1 MKDYLVEKRSSFL
14 LSVAPGL
21 FCYLLLPMA
30 GLDGLLVAMGGMGR
44 TPTRGQVDVV
54 LNGIFFSPDTL
65 GKRAKNVVISIAN
78 ISDNNETN

>member
-1 MKDYLVEKRSSFL
+1 
-14 LSVAPGL
+14 
-21 FCYLLLPMA
+21 MA

-78 ISDNNETN
+78 ISDNNDMHSGKKAHDLTPPPPPRPTDVLL